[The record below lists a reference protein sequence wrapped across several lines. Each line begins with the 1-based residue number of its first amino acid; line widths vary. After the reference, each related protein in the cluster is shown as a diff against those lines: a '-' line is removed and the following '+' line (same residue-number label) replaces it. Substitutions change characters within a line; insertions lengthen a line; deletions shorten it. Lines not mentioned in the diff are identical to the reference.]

1 MSKATKV
8 GKALLKETIKVA
20 PKAPVFPKIHNTKV
34 FTPAN
39 MRNHTR
45 RWQMNALM
53 HPNLKKP
60 SRKNREASFSH
71 NNRHSGGRRRRTM
84 RR

>member
-1 MSKATKV
+1 
-8 GKALLKETIKVA
+8 
-20 PKAPVFPKIHNTKV
+20 
-34 FTPAN
+34 

-45 RWQMNALM
+45 NWQMKALM
-53 HPNLKKP
+53 NGSKKP

-71 NNRHSGGRRRRTM
+71 NNRHSGGRRRRTV

>member
-1 MSKATKV
+1 MSKPTKV
-8 GKALLKETIKVA
+8 GKALLKETFKVA

-45 RWQMNALM
+45 NWQMKALM
-53 HPNLKKP
+53 NGSKKP

-71 NNRHSGGRRRRTM
+71 NNRHSGGRRRRTV